1 MDNFLQNVKK
11 WHWTEINCIILAM
24 VLEQIS
30 NDHSASIE
38 FIKLTLIEQEE
49 YDLNLEQKIR
59 NVDSNLLRLVA
70 ISKRLLNLIIR
81 TD

>member
-1 MDNFLQNVKK
+1 
-11 WHWTEINCIILAM
+11 M